1 LRIEQLDYVAAVAEH
16 GSLRR
21 AGDHLHV
28 SQPAISE
35 AISKLER
42 ELGVTLLDR
51 RRSGAR
57 ISAVGRSLMPYLT
70 DVLDAVARLKHTAG
84 GHTGAGR
91 TIRIGTVNTGTSHVL
106 LPAAKV
112 HQRSPVAA
120 PIEIRQ
126 LQQDEIQVGLAE
138 GTLDLGLANLLAE
151 DDLHPD
157 LHGVELM
164 RGTPVAVLPTAHPLT
179 RQTVVSPRDLLEAD
193 FIGMREGYLMYR
205 VAKRLFGDAT
215 PPALH
220 TTDGADMGT
229 KMVGSG
235 LGVTVLPDFSVRD
248 DPLALSGVITTR
260 PLDIE
265 PIVVRM
271 VLLSRRG
278 ARHPE
283 SVQAL
288 VTALRARAAGRL
300 VDAKVSP

>member
-1 LRIEQLDYVAAVAEH
+1 MRIEQLDYVAAVAEH

-21 AGDHLHV
+21 AGEHLHV

-35 AISKLER
+35 AITKLER

-57 ISAVGRSLMPYLT
+57 ISAAGRSLMPYLT
-70 DVLDAVARLKHTAG
+70 DVLDGVARLAHAAS

-106 LPAAKV
+106 LPAAHA
-112 HQRSPVAA
+112 HQHGPAASPV
-120 PIEIRQ
+120 EIRQ
-126 LQQDEIQVGLAE
+126 LQQGEIQVGLAE
-138 GTLDLGLANLLAE
+138 GTLDLGLVNLLVE
-151 DDLHPD
+151 DELHPD

-164 RGTPVAVLPTAHPLT
+164 RGTAVAVLPRDHPLT
-179 RQTVVSPRDLLEAD
+179 GQESVSAADLAGAD
-193 FIGMREGYLMYR
+193 FIAMREGYVMYR

-220 TTDGADMGT
+220 STDGADMGS

-235 LGVTVLPDFSVRD
+235 LGVTVLPDFSVHD
-248 DPLALSGVITTR
+248 DPLAVAGIITTR
-260 PLDIE
+260 PLAVD

-271 VLLSRRG
+271 VLLTRKG

-283 SVQAL
+283 SVRAL
-288 VTALRARAAGRL
+288 IGALRSRASQ
-300 VDAKVSP
+300 V